1 MYWCVPKSPAHATC
15 LILNRLWR
23 SSWGWLV
30 ILLGS
35 RATIL
40 VSLTLWLISPKSWH
54 IKAYTAYSNAKM
66 LQIMLRQFSVGGH
79 CCILLSSL
87 PFHSSLLQLL
97 VLYISR
103 KLSANE
109 MKYSSVD
116 KECLAIKWVA
126 FILWYYLLE
135 HLFTLCSGHIL
146 LRWLHGIPTHKLP
159 TVACLKMTDFL
170 SQWPAQTGKLHLGR
184 RQLRVHIRG
193 NKLWGHKNCAWRW
206 DMGKVYSFEEH
217 SAVLHQEKERLFTWS
232 KWINRG
238 TRALLREMSLVPNQR
253 PKTKVTLM
261 EVQLGKSARRI
272 TTSAELHQSSLHL

>member
-170 SQWPAQTGKLHLGR
+170 SQWPPRRESYTSVGASWECTSEETSYGVIRIAHGDEIWGR
-184 RQLRVHIRG
+184 SIAL
-193 NKLWGHKNCAWRW
+193 KNT
-206 DMGKVYSFEEH
+206 VLSFI
-217 SAVLHQEKERLFTWS
+217 KR
-232 KWINRG
+232 KRD
-238 TRALLREMSLVPNQR
+238 
-253 PKTKVTLM
+253 
-261 EVQLGKSARRI
+261 
-272 TTSAELHQSSLHL
+272 SSPGQNE